1 MKMFFTIRIIML
13 LQTNWTRALP
23 SRSPMLSDKLKSLP
37 KCPGVYMM
45 KDARNEVIYV
55 GKAKNLRNRVKSY
68 FQSGGDGRVYCQF
81 LVKRVHD
88 IDYMITDTE
97 KEALILENNLIKQF
111 KPRFNINLRDDKTF
125 VSIKIDL
132 RKPYPYL
139 IIVRQIKKDGAN
151 YFGPY
156 SSSKSVRETI
166 RHINEVFSVR
176 KCNDNVFRNRKRP
189 CLYFQLGKCSG
200 PCCKMIDKE
209 SYRKLIDQVILVLK
223 GKNHELVDVLR
234 TEMSKAS
241 ESLRYEDAAKIRD
254 RIAAI
259 EKTVEKQKI
268 HCMKFVDRDVFGYKA
283 NKKEMSIQAMY
294 IRSGN
299 LVDVSSFR
307 FSLKL
312 NNPEESFNSFLNQFY
327 SNNNFIPKEIIA
339 PFEPDDKIV
348 LEELLSELKGQKV
361 EVLRPQ
367 RGEKLKLLE
376 MATKNAENS
385 LNTLTGQG
393 DKIEAT
399 LKAMADLFK
408 LTTVP
413 NVIECFD
420 VSNIGGKLAVGAMV
434 VFRKG
439 NPDKSSYRR
448 YRIKGVFQTDDFAM
462 MREILKRRYTKAIE
476 LNDFPDL
483 MIIDGGK
490 GHLSVALNVL
500 NELSISDQNV
510 ISIAKGRKKENTIDR
525 IFLPGNDEHA
535 DLESDSPELLLIQKI
550 RDEAHRFAITYHKKL
565 RSKAQFV

>member
-1 MKMFFTIRIIML
+1 
-13 LQTNWTRALP
+13 
-23 SRSPMLSDKLKSLP
+23 MLSDKLKSLP

-45 KDARNEVIYV
+45 KDSRSEVIYV

-68 FQSGGDGRVYCQF
+68 FQSNGDDRVYCQF
-81 LVKRVHD
+81 LVKRVED
-88 IDYMITDTE
+88 IDYLITDTE

-111 KPRFNINLRDDKTF
+111 RPRFNINLRDDKTF

-139 IIVRQIKKDGAN
+139 IIVRQIAKDGAS

-156 SSSKSVRETI
+156 SSSKAVRETI
-166 RHINEVFSVR
+166 RYINEVFAVR
-176 KCNDNVFRNRKRP
+176 KCSDNVFRNRKRP

-223 GKNHELVDVLR
+223 GKNNELIDVLK
-234 TEMSKAS
+234 TEMLRAS

-254 RIAAI
+254 RVAAI

-283 NKKEMSIQAMY
+283 NKKEICIQAMY
-294 IRSGN
+294 IRAGN

-327 SNNNFIPKEIIA
+327 CNNNFIPKEIIA
-339 PFEPDDKIV
+339 PFEPDDKEV

-361 EVLRPQ
+361 EVIRPQ

-376 MATKNAENS
+376 MADKNAENS
-385 LNTLTGQG
+385 LNSLTGQG

-399 LKAMADLFK
+399 LKSMADLFK
-408 LTTVP
+408 LTTIP

-420 VSNIGGKLAVGAMV
+420 ISNIGGKLAVGAMV
-434 VFRKG
+434 VFKTG
-439 NPDKSSYRR
+439 NPHKSSYRR

-462 MREILKRRYTKAIE
+462 MHEILKRRYAKALE

-483 MIIDGGK
+483 TVIDGGK
-490 GHLSVALNVL
+490 GHLGVALNVL
-500 NELSISDQNV
+500 NELAINDHNV

-525 IFLPGNDEHA
+525 IFLPDNDEHV
-535 DLESDSPELLLIQKI
+535 DLGSDSPELLLIQRI

-565 RSKAQFV
+565 RSKAQFQSGDKTKT

>member
-1 MKMFFTIRIIML
+1 ML
-13 LQTNWTRALP
+13 A
-23 SRSPMLSDKLKSLP
+23 DKLKSLP

-45 KDARNEVIYV
+45 KDSRNEVIYV

-81 LVKRVHD
+81 LVKRVND
-88 IDYMITDTE
+88 IDYLITDTE

-139 IIVRQIKKDGAN
+139 IIVRQIKKDGAS

-166 RHINEVFSVR
+166 RYINEVFAVR
-176 KCNDNVFRNRKRP
+176 KCSDNVFRNRKRP

-209 SYRKLIDQVILVLK
+209 SYRELIDQIILVLK
-223 GKNHELVDVLR
+223 GKNNELINVLK

-241 ESLRYEDAAKIRD
+241 ESLRYEDAARIRD

-268 HCMKFVDRDVFGYKA
+268 HCMKFVNRDVFGYKA
-283 NKKEMSIQAMY
+283 SKNEMCIQAMY

-339 PFEPDDKIV
+339 PFEPDDKVV

-361 EVLRPQ
+361 EVLIPQ

-385 LNTLTGQG
+385 LNSSIGQG
-393 DKIEAT
+393 DKIEDI

-408 LTTVP
+408 LTTMP

-434 VFRKG
+434 VFKKG

-448 YRIKGVFQTDDFAM
+448 YRIKGVFQSDDFAM
-462 MREILKRRYTKAIE
+462 MHEILKRRYTKAIE

-490 GHLSVALNVL
+490 GHLGVALNVL
-500 NELSISDQNV
+500 NELSICDQNV

-525 IFLPGNDEHA
+525 IFLPDKDDHL
-535 DLESDSPELLLIQKI
+535 DLKSDSSELLLVQKI

-565 RSKAQFV
+565 RSKAQFFSENKTKT

>member
-1 MKMFFTIRIIML
+1 ML
-13 LQTNWTRALP
+13 A
-23 SRSPMLSDKLKSLP
+23 DKLKSLP
-37 KCPGVYMM
+37 KYPGVYMM
-45 KDARNEVIYV
+45 KDSRNEVIYV

-68 FQSGGDGRVYCQF
+68 FQSNGDDRVYCQF
-81 LVKRVHD
+81 LVKRVDD
-88 IDYMITDTE
+88 IDYLITDTE

-111 KPRFNINLRDDKTF
+111 RPRFNINLRDDKTF

-132 RKPYPYL
+132 RKPYPHL
-139 IIVRQIKKDGAN
+139 VIVRQIEKDGAS

-166 RHINEVFSVR
+166 RYINEVFAVR
-176 KCNDNVFRNRKRP
+176 KCSDNVFRNRKRP

-223 GKNHELVDVLR
+223 GKNNELIDVLK
-234 TEMSKAS
+234 TDMLKAS
-241 ESLRYEDAAKIRD
+241 ASLRYEDAAKIRD
-254 RIAAI
+254 RVAAI

-268 HCMKFVDRDVFGYKA
+268 HCMKFVDRDVFGYKT
-283 NKKEMSIQAMY
+283 NKKEICIQAMY
-294 IRSGN
+294 IRAGN

-327 SNNNFIPKEIIA
+327 CNNNFIPKEIIA
-339 PFEPDDKIV
+339 PFEPDDKEV

-361 EVLRPQ
+361 EVIRPQ

-376 MATKNAENS
+376 MAEKNAENS
-385 LNTLTGQG
+385 LNSLTGQG

-399 LKAMADLFK
+399 LKSMADLFK
-408 LTTVP
+408 LTTIP

-420 VSNIGGKLAVGAMV
+420 ISNIGGKLAVGAMV
-434 VFRKG
+434 VFKAG
-439 NPDKSSYRR
+439 NPHKSSYRR

-462 MREILKRRYTKAIE
+462 MHEILKRRYAKALE

-483 MIIDGGK
+483 TVIDGGK

-500 NELSISDQNV
+500 NELAINDHNV
-510 ISIAKGRKKENTIDR
+510 ISVAKGRKKENTIDR
-525 IFLPGNDEHA
+525 IFLPDNDEHV
-535 DLESDSPELLLIQKI
+535 DLGSDSAELLLIQRI

-565 RSKAQFV
+565 RSKAQFQSGDKTKT